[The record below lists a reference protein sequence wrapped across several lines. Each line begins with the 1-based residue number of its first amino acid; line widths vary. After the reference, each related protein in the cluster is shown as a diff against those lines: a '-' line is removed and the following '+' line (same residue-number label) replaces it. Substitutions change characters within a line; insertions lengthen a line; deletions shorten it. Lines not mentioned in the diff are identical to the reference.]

1 MTIRSSKENKCNNDE
16 GQGPIICLKDI
27 AVAYQSNVAIF
38 NVDLDVYK
46 NQIFAI
52 FGPNGSG
59 KSTLLKTIVG
69 AVEPFR
75 GVVKVFGKDITK
87 NNMHSIK
94 TRIGYLPQIE
104 QIDRNFPALVKN
116 VVEMGLYP
124 QLGFFKGIGKKE
136 REKVQRALAITDMD
150 NLAER
155 PIGHLSGGQQQKA
168 RIARAVV
175 NSPDILLMDEPFSSL
190 DFKMATNIS
199 DLILKIHEETEI
211 TIVIITHSI
220 NFIKEHCTAVACID
234 RQIIWQGDPQEDI
247 FDEVIQRIFYK

>member
-1 MTIRSSKENKCNNDE
+1 MLSKSSKETTCGDDQEK
-16 GQGPIICLKDI
+16 GPIICLKDI

-75 GVVKVFGKDITK
+75 GVVKVFGKDITRG
-87 NNMHSIK
+87 NAQSVK
-94 TRIGYLPQIE
+94 TRIGYLPQSE
-104 QIDRNFPALVKN
+104 QIDRNFPALVKD

-136 REKVQRALAITDMD
+136 REKVQQALVITDMD
-150 NLAER
+150 KLAER

-168 RIARAVV
+168 RIARAIV
-175 NSPDILLMDEPFSSL
+175 NQPDILLMDEPFSSL

-199 DLILKIHEETEI
+199 DLILKIHQETDI
-211 TIVIITHSI
+211 TIVVITHSI

-234 RQIIWQGDPQEDI
+234 RQIIWQGEPQEEI